1 MTSSQTDMS
10 RFPPFSPT
18 TLTTPILFFTGKG
31 GVGKTSLAASTA
43 LYLAHQGERVLLVST
58 DPASNLQDVFALPL
72 TGTPQAH
79 PEASHLWLANLDP
92 VEAANRYKEAVVG
105 PLRGAL
111 PDDVIRS
118 LEEQLSGSCTVEIAA
133 FTAFTDFLTNPHYRE
148 RFDRIVFDTAPTG
161 HTLRLLA
168 LPSAWATFIGENKTG
183 ASCLGQLAG
192 LDDKRAQ
199 FEEALKRLADPD
211 TTTLVLVSRAEPSAL
226 AEVERSARELA
237 TQGIRQQVLV
247 INGLTPEDP
256 LAPEDPWHVARR
268 TRERTTLTESLWLK
282 EGTLPTYTVTLKPYN
297 VLGLDAL
304 AGLLSDAEVSPSDA
318 LPPAVTIPD
327 TVQKGLRGLIDRLN
341 AQHKRVIFTLGKGGV
356 GKTTIAASLALA
368 LQQAGQRV
376 LLATTDPAHQ
386 QALVDDTSGI
396 RTRFIDETAALNR
409 YRDQVL
415 GEAKGRL
422 SEEDLAYT
430 EEDLRSPCTQEI
442 AIFREFADIVAQA
455 GTTVD
460 VVVIDTAP
468 TGHTLLLLDATQSYQ
483 REVERTMG
491 EGDRIPP
498 SVKALLPRLRSDE
511 TEMVIVTL
519 PEITPIA
526 EAKRLAD
533 DLHRAGIHAQSWV
546 VNQSLV
552 GLTSQSALWHNKATS
567 EARLMA
573 DLAQSLAGT
582 EKRTLSVVGWEPEP
596 PQGEAL
602 KRLW

>member
-1 MTSSQTDMS
+1 MTSSQADMT

-18 TLTTPILFFTGKG
+18 VLTTPILFFTGKG

-43 LYLAHQGERVLLVST
+43 LNLAHQGERVLLVST

-72 TGTPQAH
+72 SGTPQAH

-92 VEAANRYKEAVVG
+92 IEAANRYKEAVVG
-105 PLRGAL
+105 PLRDAL
-111 PDDVIRS
+111 PEDVIRS

-133 FTAFTDFLTNPHYRE
+133 FTAFTDFLTNPDYRE

-226 AEVERSARELA
+226 SEVERSSRELA
-237 TQGIRQQVLV
+237 SQGIRQQVLV

-256 LAPEDPWHVARR
+256 LATEDPWHVARR
-268 TRERTTLTESLWLK
+268 TRERTTLTQSTWLN
-282 EGTLPTYTVTLKPYN
+282 EGTLPTYTVALKPYN
-297 VLGLDAL
+297 VLGLNAL
-304 AGLLSDAEVSPSDA
+304 AGLLSDTEVSPSDA
-318 LPPAVTIPD
+318 LPAAVSIPE
-327 TVQKGLRGLIDRLN
+327 TVQKGLSGLIDRLVAHN
-341 AQHKRVIFTLGKGGV
+341 KRVIFTLGKGGV

-368 LQQAGQRV
+368 LQQTGQRV

-396 RTRFIDETAALNR
+396 RTRFIDETAALKR

-422 SEEDLAYT
+422 SEEDLAYI
-430 EEDLRSPCTQEI
+430 EEDLRSPCTLEI

-519 PEITPIA
+519 PEVTPIA
-526 EAKRLAD
+526 EAKRLAE

-552 GLTSQSALWHNKATS
+552 GLTSRSALWHNKATS

-573 DLAQSLAGT
+573 DLAQSLAS
-582 EKRTLSVVGWEPEP
+582 TLSVVGWEPEP

>member
-1 MTSSQTDMS
+1 M
-10 RFPPFSPT
+10 
-18 TLTTPILFFTGKG
+18 
-31 GVGKTSLAASTA
+31 
-43 LYLAHQGERVLLVST
+43 
-58 DPASNLQDVFALPL
+58 
-72 TGTPQAH
+72 
-79 PEASHLWLANLDP
+79 
-92 VEAANRYKEAVVG
+92 
-105 PLRGAL
+105 
-111 PDDVIRS
+111 
-118 LEEQLSGSCTVEIAA
+118 
-133 FTAFTDFLTNPHYRE
+133 
-148 RFDRIVFDTAPTG
+148 
-161 HTLRLLA
+161 
-168 LPSAWATFIGENKTG
+168 
-183 ASCLGQLAG
+183 
-192 LDDKRAQ
+192 
-199 FEEALKRLADPD
+199 
-211 TTTLVLVSRAEPSAL
+211 
-226 AEVERSARELA
+226 
-237 TQGIRQQVLV
+237 
-247 INGLTPEDP
+247 
-256 LAPEDPWHVARR
+256 ARR
-268 TRERTTLTESLWLK
+268 TRERTTLTQSAWLN

-297 VLGLDAL
+297 VLGLNAL
-304 AGLLSDAEVSPSDA
+304 AGLLSDTEVPPSDT
-318 LPPAVTIPD
+318 LPPAVSIPD
-327 TVQKGLRGLIDRLN
+327 TVQKGLTGLIDRLH

-386 QALVDDTSGI
+386 QTLVDDAYGI

-422 SEEDLAYT
+422 SEEDLAYI

-519 PEITPIA
+519 PEVTPIA

-573 DLAQSLAGT
+573 DLAQSLAST
-582 EKRTLSVVGWEPEP
+582 NKCTLSVVGWEPEP